1 MDELAREGAK
11 GRCCSFDVLLRREV
25 DATFS
30 WSTIGTEE

>member
-1 MDELAREGAK
+1 VDELAREGAK